1 MPLLRRSV
9 PRRGVHPVSPNH
21 QPTKGK
27 SMKATTPVRVNTTAD
42 LELGRDP
49 IEDWVNVA
57 TVRPA
62 TITPLMLDDGPG
74 ARIRFAV
81 DLGALAD
88 HAELIVPFA
97 ALAEF
102 VDQVRE
108 GGLDGFVDALDHR
121 PPRGRSRKYIDAYT
135 LGEVEARGRAQ

>member
-1 MPLLRRSV
+1 MRVLWRSV

-27 SMKATTPVRVNTTAD
+27 SMSAPTSVRVDTTAD

-57 TVRPA
+57 SVRPA

-74 ARIRFAV
+74 ARIRFVV

-102 VDQVRE
+102 VDQ
-108 GGLDGFVDALDHR
+108 L
-121 PPRGRSRKYIDAYT
+121 
-135 LGEVEARGRAQ
+135 RAGTVTP

>member
-1 MPLLRRSV
+1 
-9 PRRGVHPVSPNH
+9 
-21 QPTKGK
+21 
-27 SMKATTPVRVNTTAD
+27 MKATTPVRVNTTAD

-62 TITPLMLDDGPG
+62 TITPLMLDDSPG
-74 ARIRFAV
+74 ARIRFVV

-88 HAELIVPFA
+88 HAELIVPFS

-121 PPRGRSRKYIDAYT
+121 HPRGRSRKYIDAYT